1 MVLTIDTLSKKIAR
15 KVGDS
20 SEKRIEDI
28 KDMLGDVINDL
39 TLLFRQGSVYNTDT
53 ITVTNGVATLPGN
66 VHTILRIYNTDGTT
80 YEVADNSLY
89 RQREQGNSLLPTAL
103 VVENYPNWEINLL
116 NFGSTGTITI
126 DYLQYSRNPSIMPEY
141 YEPLIKLGVE
151 AEFHVRYSDIE
162 KARLFASKFDQKMN
176 EIKGYLGRN
185 QSATNRTK
193 SLFEINASQSGNHTL
208 NSTNNDYLGLG
219 LGGYY

>member
-1 MVLTIDTLSKKIAR
+1 MAR
-15 KVGDS
+15 EHGLLVYLDLYADRS
-20 SEKRIEDI
+20 YST
-28 KDMLGDVINDL
+28 DVP
-39 TLLFRQGSVYNTDT
+39 FV
-53 ITVTNGVATLPGN
+53 
-66 VHTILRIYNTDGTT
+66 
-80 YEVADNSLY
+80 
-89 RQREQGNSLLPTAL
+89 
-103 VVENYPNWEINLL
+103 
-116 NFGSTGTITI
+116 
-126 DYLQYSRNPSIMPEY
+126 
-141 YEPLIKLGVE
+141 IKLGVE

>member
-80 YEVADNSLY
+80 Y
-89 RQREQGNSLLPTAL
+89 
-103 VVENYPNWEINLL
+103 
-116 NFGSTGTITI
+116 
-126 DYLQYSRNPSIMPEY
+126 
-141 YEPLIKLGVE
+141 
-151 AEFHVRYSDIE
+151 
-162 KARLFASKFDQKMN
+162 
-176 EIKGYLGRN
+176 
-185 QSATNRTK
+185 
-193 SLFEINASQSGNHTL
+193 
-208 NSTNNDYLGLG
+208 
-219 LGGYY
+219 